1 VKFKNE
7 EMRIIGFRAIL
18 IVMGIPGQLIE
29 TESFRIQSDNRLAE
43 GNLVVNERMR

>member
-29 TESFRIQSDNRLAE
+29 TESFRIHSDNRLAN
-43 GNLVVNERMR
+43 GN